1 MKPLVLNSFIF
12 LLFVGLVFSS
22 FYSENLIIFEP
33 RLPVS
38 DVCNE
43 TIYSDAIECI
53 REANRKYNI
62 TLGQE
67 KYDGDWCYAQWE
79 MMCCTIHLVK
89 INCTAE
95 DLEYIESNL
104 IEAQQDLERDICKE
118 YPRNHILCYEL
129 PEFTSTEWLST
140 QETSESTFETQE
152 TSESTFDTQGT
163 SGSTFG
169 TQGTSGST
177 FDTQGTSGST
187 FETQETSESTFETQ
201 TSTTPS
207 ETTEQIEDIEEL
219 KDDIFLWIAIG
230 IGLIVL
236 ICVLIAIVILR
247 KKIRRWWVSTG
258 IQLSSLSF
266 NDNYYLLI
274 FTFA

>member
-152 TSESTFDTQGT
+152 TSESTF
-163 SGSTFG
+163 
-169 TQGTSGST
+169 
-177 FDTQGTSGST
+177 
-187 FETQETSESTFETQ
+187 ETQ